1 MRACVRACVY
11 ERERERERERE
22 GGEGGREGEREL
34 HGSLP
39 KHPNAPRADA
49 VEVTL
54 MYVVD
59 ACMVSM
65 LPPVITPAVITSDVV
80 TLDFCILVSCTSD
93 ECLKPL
99 AYLMTPL
106 PLCCVM
112 YYLVDSSVASHP
124 YACLLSLHSYPL
136 DLTSH
141 SHSTSPASF
150 HPLPLIPSSPSPHP
164 PFLPSLQVPYVLS
177 RCSLHLS
184 SSGGTPGGGH
194 VSPESV
200 TSSLSVHWSR

>member
-1 MRACVRACVY
+1 MYVCVHVCVRVCMR
-11 ERERERERERE
+11 ERERERERER

-65 LPPVITPAVITSDVV
+65 LPLVITPAVITSDVV
-80 TLDFCILVSCTSD
+80 TLDFCILKPCTSV

-106 PLCCVM
+106 PLCCGM

-136 DLTSH
+136 DLTI
-141 SHSTSPASF
+141 P
-150 HPLPLIPSSPSPHP
+150 PLQPRSIPSP
-164 PFLPSLQVPYVLS
+164 
-177 RCSLHLS
+177 
-184 SSGGTPGGGH
+184 
-194 VSPESV
+194 
-200 TSSLSVHWSR
+200 